1 MTSIVEVSED
11 LDSSVAVLSHVLTL
25 GTDCDLTASFVSST
39 RAQLFPKCRK
49 LAYDSRQQVSQIQ
62 NGVMGPSELYLSL
75 DELNMQL
82 DIMEQLVLRETPAQ
96 REVWKRKIMELREES
111 NSLRLQAEN
120 YDRRANANVRHQR
133 ERDELLRRRRQRT
146 PHSNIDE
153 RDMSNLADEGQ
164 SLQQSHY
171 MVNDLINQG
180 ESSLNNMVDQRN
192 RMGGVMGVIGEMG
205 NRLGLT
211 QSTMRIIERR
221 DITDA
226 YLVFAGMIVTLI
238 VLYVV
243 WFVFE

>member
-1 MTSIVEVSED
+1 
-11 LDSSVAVLSHVLTL
+11 
-25 GTDCDLTASFVSST
+25 
-39 RAQLFPKCRK
+39 
-49 LAYDSRQQVSQIQ
+49 
-62 NGVMGPSELYLSL
+62 MGPSELYLSL
-75 DELNMQL
+75 DELNMQM

-111 NSLRLQAEN
+111 NSLRRQAEN

-133 ERDELLRRRRQRT
+133 ERDELLRRRRQRA

-164 SLQQSHY
+164 SLQQSHF

-180 ESSLNNMVDQRN
+180 ESSLNNLIDQRN
-192 RMGGVMGVIGEMG
+192 RMGGVMGVVAEMG

-226 YLVFAGMIVTLI
+226 YLVFGGMIVTLL

-243 WFVFE
+243 WFVEW